1 MDPEPPE
8 ELGAGPWGGSDGVRL
23 GWSGLLELAV
33 ASGVAAW
40 ATWAALLMPGFR
52 RVPLRL
58 QVPFQ
63 PSGPRQ
69 VANALALLQGR
80 PGKTVDLGSG
90 DGRLVVEAYKQ
101 GLRPAVGY
109 ELNPWLLCLSNYRA
123 WKAGYHGKVS
133 FLKKDLWK
141 VNLSDCY
148 NVIVFLA
155 PSVKPPLATKLL
167 AELPDEARVVAGRF
181 PFPSWTPS
189 STLGQGL
196 EQVWAYDMKEVRRAA
211 QSSTQG

>member
-1 MDPEPPE
+1 MELE
-8 ELGAGPWGGSDGVRL
+8 ELGEPGDEAWGDTGGSRL
-23 GWSGLLELAV
+23 GGRGLLELAV

-40 ATWAALLMPGFR
+40 ATWALLLMPGFR

-58 QVPFQ
+58 QVPYQ
-63 PSGPRQ
+63 PSSPQQ
-69 VANALALLQGR
+69 VVNTLALLR
-80 PGKTVDLGSG
+80 DRSGKTVDLGSG

-101 GLRPAVGY
+101 GLRPSIGY
-109 ELNPWLLCLSNYRA
+109 ELNPWLLGLSNYRA
-123 WKAGYHGKVS
+123 WKAGYYGKVS

-155 PSVKPPLATKLL
+155 PSVKPPLAAKLL
-167 AELPDEARVVAGRF
+167 AELPDEARVVSGRF
-181 PFPSWTPS
+181 PFPCWTPS

-196 EQVWAYDMKEVRRAA
+196 EQVWAYDMKEVRQAV
-211 QSSTQG
+211 QNPP

>member
-1 MDPEPPE
+1 M
-8 ELGAGPWGGSDGVRL
+8 ELGELGEPGEPGELGVAAWGDTGGSRL
-23 GWSGLLELAV
+23 GGRGLLELAV

-40 ATWAALLMPGFR
+40 ATWALLLMPGFR

-58 QVPFQ
+58 QVPYQ
-63 PSGPRQ
+63 PSSPQQ
-69 VANALALLQGR
+69 VANVLALLR
-80 PGKTVDLGSG
+80 DRSGKTVDLGSG

-101 GLRPAVGY
+101 GLRPAIGY
-109 ELNPWLLCLSNYRA
+109 ELNPWLLGLSNYRA
-123 WKAGYHGKVS
+123 WKAGYHGE
-133 FLKKDLWK
+133 

-155 PSVKPPLATKLL
+155 PSVKPPLAAKLL
-167 AELPDEARVVAGRF
+167 AELPDEARVVSGRF

-196 EQVWAYDMKEVRRAA
+196 EQVWAYDMKEVRQAV
-211 QSSTQG
+211 QNPP